1 VNVVSLVVVVVDVGA
16 VEVLVELDVLD
27 VLELDVLVDVEVE
40 LDVDVLDEVVV
51 LGAFVVVVRG
61 GFVVGGVPFGLQLQ
75 YSSVFIAVGT
85 PFTTTV

>member
-1 VNVVSLVVVVVDVGA
+1 MVSSVVVVVDVGA

-27 VLELDVLVDVEVE
+27 VLELDVLVDVE